1 MEVEAKSERIEL
13 RATIRTKELLQRA
26 AMSTHKS
33 MSEFLLDAG
42 LAMASETLADR
53 RTFALEG
60 TDWQAFQDALDRPV
74 TDKPRLRKLLTEPGV
89 LD

>member
-74 TDKPRLRKLLTEPGV
+74 TDKSRLRKLLTEPGV